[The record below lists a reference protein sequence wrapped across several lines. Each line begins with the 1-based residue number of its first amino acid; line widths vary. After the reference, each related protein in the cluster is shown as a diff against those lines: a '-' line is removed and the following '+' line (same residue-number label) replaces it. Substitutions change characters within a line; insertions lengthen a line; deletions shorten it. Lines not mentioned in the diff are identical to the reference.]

1 MESKDAARVAAL
13 ITRKGLVPTK
23 LDPEGKS
30 A

>member
-1 MESKDAARVAAL
+1 MENNDATRVASL
-13 ITRKGLVPTK
+13 IVRKGLVPTK